1 MGVER
6 AYEGDVEGIVC
17 DCDCAETVCAEMVC
31 EGKGDDPIL
40 A

>member
-6 AYEGDVEGIVC
+6 AYEGDVEEMVC
-17 DCDCAETVCAEMVC
+17 DCAEMVC
-31 EGKGDDPIL
+31 AEREDGEDPIL